1 VDPFGQIGVILST
14 KAKDRPLVKA
24 LVAANN
30 SSTGTSSSGSSNTS
44 SAGTGKSKSSFM
56 SRLTGSSSSS
66 SSSGGG
72 TSGSASGIAGS
83 SDVHLLLHTD
93 AVSEGMLLAKV
104 EADRGGFTEEID
116 TSRMTATEARTAL
129 RPLQVSSFKRLHNG
143 CTTVACNN
151 FFCALLRTV
160 MFSACVAMQVCSHA
174 LLRC

>member
-1 VDPFGQIGVILST
+1 MHCNYYALLCTGVLQVSVDPFGQIGVILST

-30 SSTGTSSSGSSNTS
+30 SSSSGSTGTSSGNSTS

-66 SSSGGG
+66 SSSSGG
-72 TSGSASGIAGS
+72 TSGSAGGSAGS
-83 SDVHLLLHTD
+83 ADVHLLLHTD

-129 RPLQVSSFKRLHNG
+129 RPLQVSTAQRLHSG
-143 CTTVACNN
+143 FITV
-151 FFCALLRTV
+151 FLTV
-160 MFSACVAMQVCSHA
+160 TFYQ
-174 LLRC
+174 